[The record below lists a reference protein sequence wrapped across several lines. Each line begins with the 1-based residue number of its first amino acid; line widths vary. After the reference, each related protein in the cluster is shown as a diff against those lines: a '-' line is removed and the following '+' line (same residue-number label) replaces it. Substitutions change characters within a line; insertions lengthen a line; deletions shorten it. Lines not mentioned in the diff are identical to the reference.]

1 MKQFAIVIDL
11 DRCIGCRAG
20 CQVACKM
27 ENDIGLGK
35 SRSVL
40 HTITY
45 GKYPD
50 QHMYY
55 IPVMC
60 QQCEDPACVNV
71 CPTGACYKSDEDG
84 VVYIDKEAC
93 IGCQSCRKACP
104 YDAENFNKELRVMDK
119 CIICSHLREKDE
131 KPACVSLCPGNAIY
145 FGDVNDPESE
155 VSKLLAANEG
165 HVYSLNND
173 AGTNPSGRFILRKD
187 EWIDP
192 FKK

>member
-1 MKQFAIVIDL
+1 MKQYAIVVDL

-40 HTITY
+40 HTINF
-45 GKYPD
+45 GKYPN
-50 QHMYY
+50 QHLYY

-84 VVYIDKEAC
+84 VVYIDKETC
-93 IGCQSCRKACP
+93 IGCESCRKACP

-119 CIICSHLREKDE
+119 CTICEQLRAKGEKT
-131 KPACVSLCPGNAIY
+131 ACVSICPGNALY
-145 FGDVNDPESE
+145 FGDINDPESE

>member
-84 VVYIDKEAC
+84 VIYIDQEAC
-93 IGCQSCRKACP
+93 IGCQSCMKACP
-104 YDAENFNKELRVMDK
+104 YDAENFNKDLRVMDK
-119 CIICSHLREKDE
+119 CIICGQLREKGE
-131 KPACVSLCPGNAIY
+131 NPACVKLCPGNAIY

-165 HVYSLNND
+165 HVYSLNNE

>member
-71 CPTGACYKSDEDG
+71 CPTGACYKSNEDG

-93 IGCQSCRKACP
+93 IGCQSCMKACP
-104 YDAENFNKELRVMDK
+104 YDAENFNKELRIMDK

-131 KPACVSLCPGNAIY
+131 KSACVKLCPGNAIY

-155 VSKLLAANEG
+155 VSKLLATNEG
-165 HVYSLNND
+165 HVYSLNNG